1 MKNLLRRSKA
11 TKVGLALIT
20 LLFLITVFLNL
31 QKGPALKHLERLLWS
46 DRIYPNDNGIEEGK
60 DTFKSAES
68 DNIKRVQHLRRECE
82 HVSGDVGDLDH
93 LQYLIVDEKYK
104 MVFCYIPKISCS
116 QWKTIFITLTGKV
129 NASLLNF
136 GNVHEK
142 YQSKMKFLKGYSAEN
157 QKRILTEYKKYII
170 VRNPLERILSAY
182 RNKLMGKVPFRKT
195 GKEIIKRYRSNAT
208 LKSLQNGDDVT
219 FFEFVQY
226 LTDDKTERFDHHW
239 EKYTTLCHPCIV
251 KYDFI
256 GKYETISRD
265 ADFILKDIEAPPE
278 IRFPKRSERYSNVE
292 TIKTFN
298 TYYSRIPAECIAKLW
313 NIYRMDFELFGYS
326 ISDNF
331 KMIPNA

>member
-1 MKNLLRRSKA
+1 MFRYTGGNLMFSPKDRNLMLIFKANRQTPTVMKNLLRRSKA

-82 HVSGDVGDLDH
+82 H
-93 LQYLIVDEKYK
+93 
-104 MVFCYIPKISCS
+104 
-116 QWKTIFITLTGKV
+116 
-129 NASLLNF
+129 
-136 GNVHEK
+136 
-142 YQSKMKFLKGYSAEN
+142 
-157 QKRILTEYKKYII
+157 
-170 VRNPLERILSAY
+170 
-182 RNKLMGKVPFRKT
+182 
-195 GKEIIKRYRSNAT
+195 
-208 LKSLQNGDDVT
+208 NGDDVT